1 MESPSVESGEFPTL
15 YAYDTV
21 EPAPYQVAL
30 FHLQQG
36 LLALRAL
43 SPGKDP
49 RPRVVQEEM
58 TALQQQVLTLLHLHF
73 APDDQ
78 LTQQSTFGQRLR
90 RHRKDANLTQ
100 EDLARMAGMSPSLV
114 RKLEQG
120 VIAPTRTSLLT
131 LCSVPELKLLPSA
144 LGSTDTGRDSGAKV
158 SPNWYVPPGFD
169 SVQMI
174 LDFGQQLNGSG
185 GKIEQT
191 HVYMDHKS
199 ALDWIALCNAGHV
212 AAWREATPLAP
223 AAKQLRELTGPVGL
237 DVVALGPGDG
247 KTEVRLVQRLLEHYD
262 NPSIR
267 LYLVD
272 ASQPLLSRG
281 FKHAMDTL
289 DDQRGLFVCAIQGDF
304 HHLTRYT
311 QLHYT
316 PARSHRRRIYT
327 LLGGTMGNLEN
338 EPAFFRHSLVA
349 AAPGDLLLLDFTLA
363 VPDAAT
369 PEELWKKDPALS
381 RPLTP
386 LHERW
391 LKGPLFRYCKGITD
405 AKLSYELDLSRPIPG
420 SYGLNAMADV
430 RTLGGHPRRFCLW
443 CVRRYSLSDLVKS
456 LRMLGWE
463 AIGQYPYGG
472 ADVGHPSSL
481 LILQKRHDGS
491 DSLRQA

>member
-15 YAYDTV
+15 YACDTE

-43 SPGKDP
+43 SPGRDARRK
-49 RPRVVQEEM
+49 VVQEEM
-58 TALQQQVLTLLHLHF
+58 GALQQQVLTLLHLHF
-73 APDDQ
+73 APDE
-78 LTQQSTFGQRLR
+78 LTAQQSSFGQRLR
-90 RHRKDANLTQ
+90 QHRKAADLTQ
-100 EDLARMAGMSPSLV
+100 EDLARLAGLSPSLV

-120 VIAPTRTSLLT
+120 VIAPTRTALLA
-131 LCSVPELKLLPSA
+131 LCSVPELKLVPSV
-144 LGSTDTGRDSGAKV
+144 LGSSDASRDGGAKV

-174 LDFGQQLNGSG
+174 HDLGQQLNGSG
-185 GKIEQT
+185 GKVEQT
-191 HVYMDHKS
+191 HVYLDHKS

-237 DVVALGPGDG
+237 DVIALGPGDG

-272 ASQPLLSRG
+272 ASQPLLSRS

-289 DDQRGLFVCAIQGDF
+289 DDQHGLFVCAIQGNF
-304 HHLTRYT
+304 HHLARYT

-327 LLGGTMGNLEN
+327 LLGGTVGNLEN
-338 EPAFFRHSLVA
+338 EPEFFRHSLVA

-363 VPDAAT
+363 VPDATSA
-369 PEELWKKDPALS
+369 EEIWKRDPAL
-381 RPLTP
+381 RKPITP

-391 LKGPLFRYCKGITD
+391 LKGPLFRYCTGITD
-405 AKLSYELDLSRPIPG
+405 AKLSYDLDLSRPIPG
-420 SYGLNAMADV
+420 SYGINFMADV
-430 RTLGGHPRRFCLW
+430 RMMGGQSHRFGLW
-443 CVRRYSLSDLVKS
+443 SARRYGLAELVKS
-456 LRMLGWE
+456 LRMLGWD
-463 AIGQYPYGG
+463 AIGQYPYGEV
-472 ADVGHPSSL
+472 DVGHPSSL
-481 LILQKRHDGS
+481 LVLQKRHDGRAS
-491 DSLRQA
+491 FRQA